1 MRKTLAA
8 LFVAF
13 TFSVMS
19 TAAHALPAFLVT
31 CEIQTSPYTGAD
43 VFVGTYAYQGDEL
56 VRLFPISAGYCPIR
70 IEVY

>member
-8 LFVAF
+8 IFV
-13 TFSVMS
+13 TLTLSVMS

-31 CEIQTSPYTGAD
+31 CEIQTSTYTGMA
-43 VFVGTYAYQGDEL
+43 VFVGVYSYQGDEL
-56 VRLFPISAGYCPIR
+56 TRVFPISAGYCPIR